1 MRAGIALALSS
12 ALACAGTAGAQQSAD
27 TKALDEPSIVI
38 HAPPKRAQPRAD
50 RAGEIPLHTQAVRA
64 RFQSPTS
71 GVSFFLRRGTARFR
85 GVGAGTSLDVGFD
98 RAGVSY
104 RPGFGVYSSTTT
116 TRGYGLICEAP
127 CEASLAWG
135 QHSMALSHDG
145 GIPIAVSEPVGL
157 YRRSIVDGRY
167 VDRSKMRKAGWWVF
181 GAGFIAGVIIM
192 LAGLTVNVDGGFES
206 VQNGAL
212 FGSGMALMGA
222 SIVIGVPMLT
232 RDDRASIRVYP
243 LQ

>member
-1 MRAGIALALSS
+1 VLFSV
-12 ALACAGTAGAQQSAD
+12 LACVGTAGAQQSAD
-27 TKALDEPSIVI
+27 TKTPDEPTII
-38 HAPPKRAQPRAD
+38 IDAPPKRVQPRAN
-50 RAGEIPLHTQAVRA
+50 RTGEVPLHMQAVRA
-64 RFQSPTS
+64 RFHSPTS
-71 GVSFFLRRGTARFR
+71 GVSFFLRGGTARFR
-85 GVGAGTSLDVGFD
+85 GVGAGPSLDVGFD

-116 TRGYGLICEAP
+116 TKKYGLICEAP

-145 GIPIAVSEPVGL
+145 GIPVAVSEPVGL
-157 YRRSIVDGRY
+157 FGPSIVDGRY

-181 GAGFIAGVIIM
+181 GAGFIAGVFIM
-192 LAGLTVNVDGGFES
+192 IAGLTVNVDGGFES

-243 LQ
+243 LE